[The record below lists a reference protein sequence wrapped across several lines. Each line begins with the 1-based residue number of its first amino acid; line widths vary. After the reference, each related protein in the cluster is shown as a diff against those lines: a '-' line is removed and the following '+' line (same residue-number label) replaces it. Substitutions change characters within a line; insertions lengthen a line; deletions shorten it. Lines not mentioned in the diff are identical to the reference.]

1 MICHIVFWKLKDENK
16 AENIAIIKERLEA
29 LVGVIPG
36 LLDATVGANYNGG
49 EYDAALV
56 SHFDTKESLALYA
69 DHPAHVA
76 VKEFVHSVA
85 VARQRVDFEQ

>member
-1 MICHIVFWKLKDENK
+1 MICHIVFWKLKEEHK
-16 AENIAIIKERLEA
+16 AQHIAVIKDQLEA

-36 LLDATVGANYNGG
+36 LLDATVGANDNGG

-85 VARQRVDFEQ
+85 IARQSVDFEQ

>member
-1 MICHIVFWKLKDENK
+1 MICHIVFWKLKEENK

-36 LLDATVGANYNGG
+36 LLDASVGENYNGG

-56 SHFDTKESLALYA
+56 SHFDSKESLAGYA
-69 DHPAHVA
+69 DHPAHVK
-76 VKEFVHSVA
+76 VKEFVHTVA
-85 VARQRVDFEQ
+85 VGRQAIDYKM